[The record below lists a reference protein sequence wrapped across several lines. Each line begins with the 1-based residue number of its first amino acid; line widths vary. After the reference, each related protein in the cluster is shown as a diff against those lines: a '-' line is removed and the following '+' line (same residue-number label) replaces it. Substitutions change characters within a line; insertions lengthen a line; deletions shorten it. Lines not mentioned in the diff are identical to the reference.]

1 LWDSI
6 GDVVIAAREAMSWL
20 QKCSGVISKTNQAIE
35 WFATDGFP
43 VYQVSHTIDT
53 YKIETQLVG
62 KFQIRLGKYS
72 ENINPN
78 KQRLGVAPN
87 FVHSCDS
94 DHLRATVRAA
104 SAEGITDLALIH
116 DDYGTHACD
125 TDALHRI
132 IRETFISLYAE
143 NDPLAAFKAANEREG
158 TTLPDLPAKGVLD
171 LASVRN
177 SPYFFG

>member
-1 LWDSI
+1 
-6 GDVVIAAREAMSWL
+6 
-20 QKCSGVISKTNQAIE
+20 
-35 WFATDGFP
+35 
-43 VYQVSHTIDT
+43 
-53 YKIETQLVG
+53 
-62 KFQIRLGKYS
+62 
-72 ENINPN
+72 
-78 KQRLGVAPN
+78 
-87 FVHSCDS
+87 
-94 DHLRATVRAA
+94 LRATVRAA
-104 SAEGITDLALIH
+104 ASEGITDLALIH

-171 LASVRN
+171 LASVRT